1 MPTAGTPH
9 ARAKK
14 KRLIDEEHQI
24 RTTKN
29 NRNKRNNKLEIEQKE
44 KNLGEIWTTNR
55 WITDYIQVNNEKWD
69 IELKKL
75 QENEFKQL
83 ELRDKL
89 TRKQILQTITNNKK
103 KRLRTENNLT

>member
-1 MPTAGTPH
+1 M
-9 ARAKK
+9 
-14 KRLIDEEHQI
+14 
-24 RTTKN
+24 
-29 NRNKRNNKLEIEQKE
+29 
-44 KNLGEIWTTNR
+44 
-55 WITDYIQVNNEKWD
+55 D

-89 TRKQILQTITNNKK
+89 TRKQILQTIMNNKQK